1 MCPLH
6 PHPTL
11 FNPPHLVSGPEVDG
25 KEFVPILLRKLLKR
39 ARADEAGVRNQDM
52 CATELVQRD
61 LDDAFAI
68 FRRGDRSDGLATSYP
83 TNLSAQDRGGSTWQ
97 KLYPL

>member
-1 MCPLH
+1 MAPLCPLH

-11 FNPPHLVSGPEVDG
+11 FNSPHLVSGPEVDS
-25 KEFVPILLRKLLKR
+25 KEFVPILLRKLLKG

-52 CATELVQRD
+52 CTTELVQCD

-68 FRRGDRSDGLATSYP
+68 FRRGDRSGGLATSYS
-83 TNLSAQDRGGSTWQ
+83 TNLSA
-97 KLYPL
+97 